1 MVPGIQRLLSRTE
14 TRTRRTDVFAARYAQ
29 LRARRVRTIR
39 RYLAP
44 TFLHRLRVFRDA
56 SPSEVGARR
65 VAPTSVRRA
74 TSTPRRRCGTSYPG
88 PFHSERRLPPGPFS
102 GGSASTFGWSY
113 LPRSCRALSLPL
125 SKDR

>member
-14 TRTRRTDVFAARYAQ
+14 IRTRRTDVFAARYAQ

-56 SPSEVGARR
+56 SPSEVWSS
-65 VAPTSVRRA
+65 TRRA
-74 TSTPRRRCGTSYPG
+74 DIRAPSYVNFTAPV
-88 PFHSERRLPPGPFS
+88 RDV
-102 GGSASTFGWSY
+102 
-113 LPRSCRALSLPL
+113 LSRPVPL
-125 SKDR
+125 